1 MNNSQFS
8 VKWIDKEK
16 QEREK
21 IYDTYDEAQKAY
33 RWLLSNGA
41 EAPDIAVIKRLEPKS
56 EALE

>member
-21 IYDTYDEAQKAY
+21 VYDTYKEADKAY
-33 RWLLSNGA
+33 KWLLSNGA